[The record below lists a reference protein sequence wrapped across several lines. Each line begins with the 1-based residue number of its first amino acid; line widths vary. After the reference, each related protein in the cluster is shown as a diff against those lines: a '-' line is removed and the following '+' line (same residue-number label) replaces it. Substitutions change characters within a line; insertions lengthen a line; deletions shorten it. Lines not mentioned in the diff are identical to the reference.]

1 MYVLHTEDTNTVKE
15 NIEIQSQ
22 KTINIILEEDTN
34 STDLQE
40 SSLRLLLVQSRSAKF
55 PAASN
60 SMADETSL
68 PTGYHYG
75 WYTLEQLNVYYN
87 CMIGNYQDGGDDDD
101 DTDSDGVDTE
111 VFGDGEDNEYVGNK
125 DIKSA
130 SSHIFQYLWILFE
143 HGYLKSLLTTKLI
156 SLITL
161 EYGENIQ

>member
-22 KTINIILEEDTN
+22 KNINIILEEDTN

-87 CMIGNYQDGGDDDD
+87 CMVGNYQDGGDDDD

-125 DIKSA
+125 DISVDDR
-130 SSHIFQYLWILFE
+130 
-143 HGYLKSLLTTKLI
+143 SLRC
-156 SLITL
+156 
-161 EYGENIQ
+161 